1 MFASFRWVVALT
13 AALAVV
19 FAVSGWA
26 VEGIQ
31 WSRLPRELVLV
42 ALNTLPL
49 LAVRRNPLA
58 VVAVFSVT
66 YPTWVALG
74 HPIHE
79 LQSLPAI
86 AAMYALAGWDRPLWL
101 RALGLV
107 MPVWMVTGGVLL
119 WGGDVLDS
127 PTALTLRSRGGVRV
141 TFSANGHDLGFLARL
156 PDVTAVTSHT
166 GHVAVDG
173 GPTAPVHVAAAPA
186 GRGIVPHDYRTHHPT
201 LEDAFLALTGRCLI
215 EEVSP

>member
-66 YPTWVALG
+66 YPTWGRALLPDAINRFVELTPMGPLVSAIRDPWHG
-74 HPIHE
+74 HGND
-79 LQSLPAI
+79 PA
-86 AAMYALAGWDRPLWL
+86 ALA
-101 RALGLV
+101 
-107 MPVWMVTGGVLL
+107 
-119 WGGDVLDS
+119 
-127 PTALTLRSRGGVRV
+127 ALTVIAVIAGLLAERRLRR
-141 TFSANGHDLGFLARL
+141 
-156 PDVTAVTSHT
+156 
-166 GHVAVDG
+166 
-173 GPTAPVHVAAAPA
+173 
-186 GRGIVPHDYRTHHPT
+186 
-201 LEDAFLALTGRCLI
+201 E
-215 EEVSP
+215 